1 MNKITALSFL
11 IVLPFIQLMA
21 GNVSGTVTDSSG
33 RPLAF
38 ASVFV
43 QGQNKGTS
51 TNAEGRYS
59 LSLSPGNYT
68 LVCQYV
74 GYTRQEKTI
83 TVTAQTELRIDFSLQ
98 VQELTLSEV
107 VLGKGEDPPMKSSGN
122 QLRSGSTIRHNLT
135 GTNVKYI
142 PRGNSNCGPIPRKYS
157 GKKWILKMG
166 IPANGK

>member
-1 MNKITALSFL
+1 MKKSTALFVL
-11 IVLPFIQLMA
+11 ILLPFIQLLA

-59 LSLSPGNYT
+59 LTLSPGNYT

-74 GYTRQEKTI
+74 GYAREEKKI
-83 TVTAQTELRIDFSLQ
+83 TVTAQSELRVDFSLHI
-98 VQELTLSEV
+98 QELTLSEV
-107 VLGKGEDPPMKSSGN
+107 VLGKGEDPAYEIIRQTIAKRKYYQAQLDRYRCEVYTKG
-122 QLRSGSTIRHNLT
+122 QLRL
-135 GTNVKYI
+135 
-142 PRGNSNCGPIPRKYS
+142 RGYP
-157 GKKWILKMG
+157 KKVLGQKVDFEDG
-166 IPANGK
+166 DTS

>member
-74 GYTRQEKTI
+74 GYARQEK
-83 TVTAQTELRIDFSLQ
+83 
-98 VQELTLSEV
+98 
-107 VLGKGEDPPMKSSGN
+107 
-122 QLRSGSTIRHNLT
+122 
-135 GTNVKYI
+135 
-142 PRGNSNCGPIPRKYS
+142 
-157 GKKWILKMG
+157 
-166 IPANGK
+166 